1 MEAMLTETR
10 KKPVAVGIREF
21 RDNLAAYLLES
32 DTPVTI
38 TRHGETVGIYI
49 PVRRK
54 RSNVEMEALREVHQ
68 KLQESMAAA
77 GVTEDE
83 IIEDF
88 ERLRKEHR
96 NR

>member
-1 MEAMLTETR
+1 MEALLTETR
-10 KKPVAVGIREF
+10 KKPIAVGIREF

-54 RSNVEMEALREVHQ
+54 RSEADWGAMREAHDALQKEMARV
-68 KLQESMAAA
+68 

-88 ERLRKEHR
+88 NQLRKAHR
-96 NR
+96 G

>member
-49 PVRRK
+49 PVRHK
-54 RSNVEMEALREVHQ
+54 RDDEAWAALNKAHAA
-68 KLQESMAAA
+68 LQEEMVRV

-83 IIEDF
+83 ILEDF
-88 ERLRKEHR
+88 NELRKADR
-96 NR
+96 G